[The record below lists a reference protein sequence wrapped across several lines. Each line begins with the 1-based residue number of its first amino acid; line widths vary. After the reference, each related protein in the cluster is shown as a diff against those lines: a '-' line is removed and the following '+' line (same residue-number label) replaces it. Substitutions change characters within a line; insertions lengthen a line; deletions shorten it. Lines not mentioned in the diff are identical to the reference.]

1 MNAMRLPPPSWRRRA
16 LVAFPLLAAAVAAV
30 ILLVGGVK
38 PTDLEIYRWGGGL
51 LLSGDSL
58 YAGVNAER
66 GLAFTYPPFAA
77 VLFTVLAVVPLS
89 LAGIGW
95 AGLSVAAATRS
106 CVLLGRRL
114 GADTRQVAVST
125 AGLLGCLAVWE
136 PTSATLGYGQINFFL
151 LWLVVEDRFGS
162 VPERFA
168 GALTGLA
175 AGIKVVP
182 GIFIAYDLVTGRRR
196 PAAVATCAF
205 LATVVASAAVAFSD
219 TARYWSVLVFDAP
232 RTGGPWYSGNQSV
245 LGALARLSGEWPS
258 TPVWIAICAT
268 LTGLGLTVAARWHRR
283 GYPVLGVGL
292 VALVMLLAAPITW
305 SHHWVW
311 ALLLVA
317 GLVEAR
323 RERVGAPVLV
333 VALVIVLSSRLI
345 WAPPHG
351 HDWELDH
358 APAEAVL
365 ASLYVLL
372 GIGVLLALSVST
384 LRSSDHHA
392 RDPSLTS
399 TS

>member
-1 MNAMRLPPPSWRRRA
+1 MRHPPPSWRRRA
-16 LVAFPLLAAAVAAV
+16 QVALPLLAAAVAAV
-30 ILLVGGVK
+30 ILLIGRVK

-95 AGLSVAAATRS
+95 AGLSVAAATRT

-114 GADTRQVAVST
+114 GFDSRQVAVTT
-125 AGLLGCLAVWE
+125 AALLGCLAVWE
-136 PTSATLGYGQINFFL
+136 PTSATLSYGQINFFL

-162 VPERFA
+162 VPERLR
-168 GALTGLA
+168 GVLTGIA

-196 PAAVATCAF
+196 AAAVSTASF
-205 LATVVASAAVAFSD
+205 LATVVISAAVAPRD
-219 TARYWSVLVFDAP
+219 TLRYWSVLVFDAP

-245 LGALARLSGEWPS
+245 LGALARLSGQWPS
-258 TPVWIAICAT
+258 TPVWVAVCAT
-268 LTGLGLTVAARWHRR
+268 LTGLGLAVAARWHRR
-283 GYPVLGVGL
+283 GFPLLGAGL
-292 VALVMLLAAPITW
+292 AALVMLLAAPITW

-323 RERVGAPVLV
+323 RERLGAPALIAATV
-333 VALVIVLSSRLI
+333 VVLSSRLI
-345 WAPPHG
+345 WAPPHD
-351 HDWELDH
+351 HDQELTH
-358 APAEAVL
+358 SAGEAIL
-365 ASLYVLL
+365 ANLYVLL
-372 GIGVLLALSVST
+372 GVGLLVTLSVGT
-384 LRSSDHHA
+384 LRSAERDA
-392 RDPSLTS
+392 RHPALSS
-399 TS
+399 TR

>member
-1 MNAMRLPPPSWRRRA
+1 MRLPPLHWRQRA
-16 LVAFPLLAAAVAAV
+16 LIALPLLAAAVAAV

-51 LLSGDSL
+51 LLSGESL

-77 VLFTVLAVVPLS
+77 VLFTALAVVPLS

-95 AGLSVAAATRS
+95 AALSVAAATRT

-114 GADTRQVAVST
+114 GTDSGQVAVAT
-125 AGLLGCLAVWE
+125 AALLGCLAVWE
-136 PTSATLGYGQINFFL
+136 PTSATLSYGQINFFL

-162 VPERFA
+162 VPERFG
-168 GALTGLA
+168 GALTGVA

-196 PAAVATCAF
+196 HAAVATCSF
-205 LATVVASAAVAFSD
+205 LATVVVSAAVALPD
-219 TARYWSVLVFDAP
+219 TLRYWSVLVFDAP

-245 LGALARLSGEWPS
+245 LGALARLSGQWPS
-258 TPVWIAICAT
+258 TPVWVAICAT

-283 GYPVLGVGL
+283 GYPVLGAGL
-292 VALVMLLAAPITW
+292 TALVMLLAAPITW

-317 GLVEAR
+317 GVVEAR
-323 RERVGAPVLV
+323 REGLRAAMI
-333 VALVIVLSSRLI
+333 VAASVIVLSSRLI

-358 APAEAVL
+358 SPGEALL
-365 ASLYVLL
+365 ANLYVLL
-372 GIGVLLALSVST
+372 GLGVLLAVSVST
-384 LRSSDHHA
+384 LGSSERRA
-392 RDPSLTS
+392 RRPSLTS